1 MKEILLIFV
10 SLFLSSSLISQTFSA
25 LNSGTGNE
33 LHGIKLLSDTKGIAV
48 GDGGKILMTTSGVN
62 WAQKISGIT
71 AGLKDVEY
79 INTTTIIAVGDG
91 GTIVK
96 STNGGMGWTSIY
108 SGTTEMLLSVCVN
121 GTDIYTCGQNGV
133 ILKSTDEGNSWS
145 SVSPGQGA
153 HIFDVFFTS
162 PTVGYAVGND
172 AHIHKTTNGGLS
184 WTTLY
189 DFDSG
194 ISANFQLRSI
204 YFKDANNGF
213 IVGKNLIENQ
223 AIIIR
228 TTNGGATW
236 IPQIVYGDS
245 YVDIKFVNNNVGFIV
260 GQNLNSYVGVISKT
274 TDGGTNWTFL
284 TSLPKVQNA
293 IAFSN
298 SGVGYTCGFNGSIF
312 KSTNINLGI
321 DDLENNQTLSVYP
334 NPSSE
339 KITITLDSSIASKN
353 LAIHVYSISG
363 EEIIFQSNTT
373 TIDVSD
379 FPTGTYFLKVQN
391 ETSSWTKTIIKE

>member
-1 MKEILLIFV
+1 MKKILLIFV
-10 SLFLSSSLISQTFSA
+10 SFLLFNTSFSQTFTA
-25 LNSGTGNE
+25 LNSGVGNQ
-33 LHGIKLLSDTKGIAV
+33 LHGIKFLSDNKGIAV

-79 INTTTIIAVGDG
+79 INATTIIAVGDG

-108 SGTTEMLLSVCVN
+108 SGTSEMLHSVCVN

-145 SVSPGQGA
+145 FISPGQGA
-153 HIFDVFFTS
+153 HIFDIFFTS

-172 AHIHKTTNGGLS
+172 AYIHKTTNGGLT

-204 YFKDANNGF
+204 YFTDADHGF

-223 AIIIR
+223 GIIIR
-228 TTNGGATW
+228 TTNGGTTW
-236 IPQIVYGDS
+236 IPQIVYGVS
-245 YVDIKFVNNNVGFIV
+245 YVDIEFVNNNVGFIV
-260 GQNLNSYVGVISKT
+260 NQNLNSYVSGISKT
-274 TDGGTNWTFL
+274 TDGGISWTWL
-284 TSLPKVQNA
+284 TVIPKVQND

-312 KSTNINLGI
+312 KSTNINLGL
-321 DDLENNQTLSVYP
+321 DDLENNQPLSVFP

-339 KITITLDSSIASKN
+339 KITITLDSSITSEN
-353 LAIHVYSISG
+353 LTVHICSTSG
-363 EEIIFQSNTT
+363 EELISQSNTG
-373 TIDVSD
+373 TIDISD
-379 FPTGTYFLKVQN
+379 FPSGIYFLTVQN
-391 ETSSWTKTIIKE
+391 ETTSWTKKIIKE